1 MTKLAQRVFDEMI
14 PLACEK
20 NVYRIY
26 YGDKI
31 LKMHS
36 GEYQWASIGAAKNAL
51 HNHIQ
56 DILCRVIPSSYWKEE
71 DNVYNEIMKEIEIR
85 EC

>member
-1 MTKLAQRVFDEMI
+1 MTELAQKVFNEMI
-14 PLACEK
+14 PLASEK
-20 NVYRIY
+20 KVYRIY
-26 YGDKI
+26 HGDKI

-36 GEYQWASIGAAKNAL
+36 GKYQWTSIGAAKNAL

-56 DILCRVIPSSYWKEE
+56 DILYRVIPSSYWKEE

>member
-1 MTKLAQRVFDEMI
+1 MTELAQKVFNEMT
-14 PLACEK
+14 PLASEK

-26 YGDKI
+26 HGDKI

-36 GEYQWASIGAAKNAL
+36 GKYQWTSIGAAKNAL
-51 HNHIQ
+51 RNHIH
-56 DILCRVIPSSYWKEE
+56 DILCCIIRNYYWKEE
-71 DNVYNEIMKEIEIR
+71 DNVYNEIMNEIEIR